1 MIDYL
6 KTDAVAMTVLVES
19 VDLQT
24 INYYIIFFHL
34 FEKKV
39 QSLSL
44 LKELRYFI
52 KEFLFLHII
61 TDPIREILACC

>member
-6 KTDAVAMTVLVES
+6 KTDAFAMTVLVES

-24 INYYIIFFHL
+24 INFYLIYAHL
-34 FEKKV
+34 FEMKV

-44 LKELRYFI
+44 LKELQYFI
-52 KEFLFLHII
+52 KKFLFPRII
-61 TDPIREILACC
+61 ADPIREILACC